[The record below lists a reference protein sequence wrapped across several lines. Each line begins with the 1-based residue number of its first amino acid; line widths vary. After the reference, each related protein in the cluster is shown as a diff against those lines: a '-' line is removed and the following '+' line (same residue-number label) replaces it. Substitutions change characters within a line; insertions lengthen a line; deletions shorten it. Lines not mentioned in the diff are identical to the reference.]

1 MSGKASPKRR
11 QLRLARCLLG
21 AVWLVI
27 IVLCLLHREDFTL
40 EGILTYSPRHPA
52 LAAALLLA
60 VVVMRVF
67 PALRQSAA
75 KKQPLVPYFAVAF
88 IPAYFL

>member
-1 MSGKASPKRR
+1 MPMSCKASPKRR

-21 AVWLVI
+21 TVWLVI

-40 EGILTYSPRHPA
+40 EGILTYSPRLPA

-60 VVVMRVF
+60 
-67 PALRQSAA
+67 L
-75 KKQPLVPYFAVAF
+75 FAVKSLSISCTAACCMPPAAF
-88 IPAYFL
+88 CFPSPWPSR